1 MANGEEKNVRTLTDE
16 EIEEVIGGFSNSSY
30 DKSSSILCPVCKKGK
45 IKLGLHDFLYGNSF
59 TCPCCNTNFHM
70 DKDQCAPMLDK
81 LQDLYSA
88 TKEVERLKKQAL

>member
-16 EIEEVIGGFSNSSY
+16 EIEEVIGGFSNNSY
-30 DKSSSILCPVCKKGK
+30 EKTGILCPVCKKGK

-59 TCPCCNTNFHM
+59 TCPCCNTKVNM
-70 DKDQCAPMLDK
+70 DKDQCAPLLDK

-88 TKEVERLKKQAL
+88 TKEVDRLKKQAL